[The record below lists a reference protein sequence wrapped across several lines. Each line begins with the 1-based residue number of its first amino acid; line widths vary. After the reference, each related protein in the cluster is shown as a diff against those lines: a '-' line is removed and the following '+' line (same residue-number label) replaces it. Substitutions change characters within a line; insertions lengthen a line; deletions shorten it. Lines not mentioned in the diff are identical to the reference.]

1 MRRNILALLI
11 ESGFQITPDALEFI
25 LTLEFPLETV
35 ESVILVKK
43 PADSPSILSREYIES
58 LIKGHDTFSQ
68 STIEPPTEV
77 IDEPSE
83 PLSPSEPVTIA
94 FDGQFRIDKNPDDA
108 AVGSEGTIDD
118 FLKMFRDR
126 FDRIKKIYMARIDTQ
141 NAVSP
146 SVAKLRKSPI
156 KRSGSLSSDG
166 TRQRRPPSQMVL
178 GIIRDKR
185 ISKAQN
191 VIIDLEEYQKENPTN
206 NRSSSKITNESIIC
220 VIPSKLS
227 GLKGQHLSEKAS
239 SLLLDEV
246 VCISGYVDNDG
257 RMIADDVVFPDI
269 PTARQIGHAKR
280 DIYAA
285 FISDLHC
292 GSQEFL
298 GDELDQFIAWLNG
311 KDVDNSD
318 KTMVENTKYLFIA
331 GDLVD
336 GISVYPGQR
345 YHLEV
350 TSLYDQY
357 ALIASKLQK
366 LPKRVKVFCIP
377 GNHDA
382 ARQALPKPPIQ
393 RTFAEPL
400 YELDNITMLGDP
412 SQVIVEGVNVL
423 ITHGDSLDDLV
434 TMLPGASYTKPAM
447 PMKELLKK
455 RHLAPIYGGKT
466 ELAPLHR
473 DWMVIDTPPDVV
485 HFGHAHHNAVDNY
498 RGVQIINSGTFQ
510 SQTDFM
516 RKQGIVPTPGI
527 VTFLNLRTG
536 SPELKFFYDL
546 SQQS

>member
-1 MRRNILALLI
+1 MALLI
-11 ESGFQITPDALEFI
+11 KSGFQITPDALQYI
-25 LTLEFPLETV
+25 LDLDSPMETV
-35 ESVILVKK
+35 ESVILVKN
-43 PADSPSILSREYIES
+43 PVDSPSVLSKEFIES
-58 LIKGHDTFSQ
+58 LIKGQDTFVQ
-68 STIEPPTEV
+68 SIEPPPEIV
-77 IDEPSE
+77 KEPQ
-83 PLSPSEPVTIA
+83 EPVPEPEPITSTS
-94 FDGQFRIDKNPDDA
+94 DWQFRIEKSPDIES
-108 AVGSEGTIDD
+108 VGSEGTLDD

-126 FDRIKKIYMARIDTQ
+126 FERIKKIYMARIDTQ
-141 NAVSP
+141 NAVPP
-146 SVAKLRKSPI
+146 SVAKLRKSPT
-156 KRSGSLSSDG
+156 RRAGPMDGDGS
-166 TRQRRPPSQMVL
+166 RRRRPPSQVVL

-191 VIIDLEEYQKENPTN
+191 VIIDIEEYQKEESSIDT
-206 NRSSSKITNESIIC
+206 RGSSKGGNESIIC

-227 GLKGQHLSEKAS
+227 GLKGQHLSEKAN

-257 RMIADDVVFPDI
+257 RMIADDVIFPDI

-298 GDELDQFIAWLNG
+298 EDELDQFIAWLNG
-311 KDVDNSD
+311 KDVDDSE
-318 KTMVENTKYLFIA
+318 KTMVQNIRYLFIA
-331 GDLVD
+331 GDMVD
-336 GISVYPGQR
+336 GISVYPNQR
-345 YHLEV
+345 YHLEIS
-350 TSLYDQY
+350 SLYDQY
-357 ALIASKLQK
+357 ALIASKLEK

-382 ARQALPKPPIQ
+382 ARQALPKPPIL
-393 RTFAEPL
+393 RDFAEPL
-400 YELDNITMLGDP
+400 YKLDNVIMLGDP

-434 TMLPGASYTKPAM
+434 TMLPGASYTEPAM

-466 ELAPLHR
+466 ELAPLDR

-516 RKQGIVPTPGI
+516 RKQGVVPTPGI
-527 VTFLNLRTG
+527 VTLLNLRTG
-536 SPELKFFYDL
+536 APEIKFFYDL
-546 SQQS
+546 SQQA